1 MSNRVVTPSL
11 DEMVHIAHEMKK
23 RNISIPLLIGG
34 ATTSRIHTAVK
45 IAEHYEYGVVHVL
58 DASRSVTVVSDLMNE
73 HKDPFLQNLNL
84 EYTTLRED
92 FQQRKHVKNFL
103 TLEQARQQK
112 FVAKENSTIVKP
124 FFWGTKT
131 VLDVDLNDIRNF
143 IDWTPFFIT
152 WEMHGKYPDILQDEI
167 VGKEASS
174 LYHDANVL
182 LDKIVAEKWL
192 SAEAVFGIWEAQREG
207 DDDVLIKEKNIT
219 LNFLRQQIQKAAGQ
233 ASLCLADFI
242 SAKLQD
248 YIGAFAVTI
257 KGIEPHLVRFE
268 EELDDY
274 HKIMLQALADRL
286 AEACT
291 ELVHQKV
298 RTEYWNY
305 TDDEGL
311 TN

>member
-1 MSNRVVTPSL
+1 
-11 DEMVHIAHEMKK
+11 
-23 RNISIPLLIGG
+23 
-34 ATTSRIHTAVK
+34 
-45 IAEHYEYGVVHVL
+45 
-58 DASRSVTVVSDLMNE
+58 
-73 HKDPFLQNLNL
+73 
-84 EYTTLRED
+84 
-92 FQQRKHVKNFL
+92 
-103 TLEQARQQK
+103 
-112 FVAKENSTIVKP
+112 
-124 FFWGTKT
+124 
-131 VLDVDLNDIRNF
+131 
-143 IDWTPFFIT
+143 
-152 WEMHGKYPDILQDEI
+152 
-167 VGKEASS
+167 
-174 LYHDANVL
+174 
-182 LDKIVAEKWL
+182 L

-219 LNFLRQQIQKAAGQ
+219 LNFLRLQIQKAAGQ

-242 SAKLQD
+242 SDKLQD
-248 YIGAFAVTI
+248 YIVAFTVTI